1 MYLTCCSMGRML
13 TRLLVN
19 NNAHHQEPKSLKIN
33 SHRHLQ
39 PNIKQIALAHPWKQ
53 KRTLN
58 KLPMYKP

>member
-13 TRLLVN
+13 TSLLAN
-19 NNAHHQEPKSLKIN
+19 NSAHREELKSLRIN
-33 SHRHLQ
+33 SHRDLQ